1 MTKNL
6 TKALKEQR
14 KKTEQFKR
22 PIWGTL
28 GIKLNGFQL
37 VDVPNRPSFVYVQ
50 LEDNPNENI
59 QAFNNRV
66 APSYGLPVIL
76 KRDGTRYIV
85 TDVDT
90 ARYQNNWPNNAPFL
104 PRHGPTHS
112 FDPDTGGG
120 ADMVWVFSK
129 QFMPLL
135 VYPSG
140 SNSGPTVLISPHVLL
155 TSSGTFSYVGNTGV
169 PNLTTYLPTG
179 GGAIM
184 ALIYL
189 DKNTG
194 NPGII
199 INSGSNFS
207 SLFTTAAQV
216 TPYIP
221 ALTSPATQIPLGAV
235 RLVTGTSILD
245 WSYIYDVRQF
255 VQAQSTGTSGGGG
268 GGSSVDTIGFAG
280 LYEGIPLGT
289 GTFLNVRGN
298 AVSFTKSGSMF
309 DLFVTGSTGGG
320 TVNPPV
326 TGTVVVQND
335 GQTLG
340 SVTTLNFR
348 DTLYA
353 YVSGTVAEVLISGT
367 SSTYMRVGQPTS
379 LSSVTG
385 QYWVVPDRIYATGS
399 LAVFNQGHD
408 LIPGIDYAEQY
419 ANSGTFQYIS
429 TPPTGTYNL
438 VIYGVP
444 ATGGGTNGG
453 GSSLTLLKSVWNPD
467 APPDSPSATNSE
479 FNNGSGGVPSG
490 FTEYDPGSLLT
501 VTESAS
507 NKNVQLLASTTAV
520 TLDILGIYKS
530 IPAGDFTIWTSAKF
544 LGTST
549 NYSFIGLCL
558 WEDATDSSKKIAGYG
573 LSPRNSGLMDNGLYT
588 WTNWNSFNAA
598 TETNFQWVG
607 PRVYIRLRRN
617 GTTYRAAFSS
627 DGIAYFESASA
638 LNPGFTPT
646 HFGVG
651 IGNTT
656 GANELAIF
664 DFFRYTAS
672 DVGTVGL
679 LAGQLAGIYQ

>member
-1 MTKNL
+1 MTIKL

-28 GIKLNGFQL
+28 GIKLNGFRL

-59 QAFNNRV
+59 QAFNNKV

-76 KRDGTRYIV
+76 KRDGNRYVII
-85 TDVDT
+85 DVDT

-120 ADMVWVFSK
+120 ADMVWVFPK

-140 SNSGPTVLISPHVLL
+140 TNNGPNVIISPHVLL
-155 TSSGTFSYVGNTGV
+155 TSSGTFNYVGGTGTA
-169 PNLTTYLPTG
+169 NLTPYLPTG

-184 ALIYL
+184 ALVYL

-194 NPGII
+194 NPGLI

-216 TPYIP
+216 TPFIP

-235 RLVTGTSILD
+235 RLVTGTTILD

-255 VQAQSTGTSGGGG
+255 VSAQVTGTSGGGG

-280 LYEGIPLGT
+280 LYEGVPLGT

-298 AVSFTKSGSMF
+298 TVSFTKSGSMF

-367 SSTYMRVGQPTS
+367 SSTYMRVGQPIS

-385 QYWVVPDRIYATGS
+385 QYWIVPDHVYATGS
-399 LAVFNQGHD
+399 LSVFNQGHD

-444 ATGGGTNGG
+444 ATGGGSSSSSVGITQSYLGYNTIG
-453 GSSLTLLKSVWNPD
+453 GSTDTPVINNKVYAKKITLSTDKLLTSIGAYVGTAGGTAMGPSVAVYTDNSGPD
-467 APPDSPSATNSE
+467 KLIA
-479 FNNGSGGVPSG
+479 GVPSSGILINPSSG
-490 FTEYDPGSLLT
+490 FRWVELPVGVWLTAGDYWIAVRTTDLGGAVVCQMKYDSGGSDK
-501 VTESAS
+501 AGNMGANAWYDWS
-507 NKNVQLLASTTAV
+507 NVGSVSTTANR
-520 TLDILGIYKS
+520 YS
-530 IPAGDFTIWTSAKF
+530 I
-544 LGTST
+544 
-549 NYSFIGLCL
+549 
-558 WEDATDSSKKIAGYG
+558 
-573 LSPRNSGLMDNGLYT
+573 
-588 WTNWNSFNAA
+588 
-598 TETNFQWVG
+598 
-607 PRVYIRLRRN
+607 
-617 GTTYRAAFSS
+617 RANVIS
-627 DGIAYFESASA
+627 
-638 LNPGFTPT
+638 
-646 HFGVG
+646 
-651 IGNTT
+651 
-656 GANELAIF
+656 
-664 DFFRYTAS
+664 
-672 DVGTVGL
+672 
-679 LAGQLAGIYQ
+679 